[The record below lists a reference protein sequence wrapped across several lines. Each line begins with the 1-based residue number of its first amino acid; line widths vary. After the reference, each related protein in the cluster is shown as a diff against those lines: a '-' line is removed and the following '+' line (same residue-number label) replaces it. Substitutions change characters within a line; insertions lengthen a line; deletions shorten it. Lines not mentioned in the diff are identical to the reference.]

1 MESSGYIGQETVY
14 FLRDNHGTLGLVA
27 FVFLNRNLQ
36 YLHVRSTDNVVIL
49 LRDRNNSVFKI

>member
-1 MESSGYIGQETVY
+1 MESSGCIAQEIVY
-14 FLRDNHGTLGLVA
+14 FLRDNQGTLGLVA

-36 YLHVRSTDNVVIL
+36 NLHVRSTDNMVIL